1 MANDFKRFAKAGVSN
16 NTGASA
22 DAIYTVPA
30 GAGSSA
36 LESIV
41 IGISLANTS
50 TSQDTTVS
58 VFLDNYDGT
67 NDVHV
72 VKTVSLPAS
81 TQIELMT
88 GNKLVLQN
96 NGTTGDV
103 LRVYAANASI
113 VDSTVSVLED
123 V

>member
-1 MANDFKRFAKAGVSN
+1 
-16 NTGASA
+16 
-22 DAIYTVPA
+22 
-30 GAGSSA
+30 